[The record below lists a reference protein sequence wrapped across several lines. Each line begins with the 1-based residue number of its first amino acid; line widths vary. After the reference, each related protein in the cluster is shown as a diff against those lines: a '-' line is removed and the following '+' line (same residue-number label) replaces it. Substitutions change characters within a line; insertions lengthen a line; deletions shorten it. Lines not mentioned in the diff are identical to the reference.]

1 MSAGR
6 GYNIREEGQQ
16 GRWAGSIDVPTLS
29 DNVFAV
35 VTNRINI
42 HIKTGI
48 LGKNQSS

>member
-16 GRWAGSIDVPTLS
+16 GRWAGSIDMHALS
-29 DNVFAV
+29 ANVFAV
-35 VTNRINI
+35 AAKRINI